1 MATIDDLT
9 LATTDLLH
17 AVTVG
22 KETLDLAVD
31 TSAANMYTSTAN
43 KNAAA
48 LSETNA
54 LAHKNAA
61 SSFATNAS
69 NSATTASV
77 RATEAS
83 NYSNIAQNNKDISVT
98 QAGIATTKAAEAS
111 ASEIAAEL
119 AAEEAA
125 ASALTAFSSPTTQ
138 GHSITAMTLAPG
150 MHTIT
155 IETGKYFVPGMSIMV
170 AYATDASAIWCHGV
184 IDEYT
189 IGTGVLVFYV
199 DLINGTGT
207 YEDWVISLSAPIGTN
222 SINLSGI
229 PTAPTAIAGTNTTE
243 IATTAFVVAE
253 AASVIDDALE
263 AFAVSDDPYKA
274 NLASPAFT
282 GIPTV
287 PTAALNTTTTQIAST
302 AFVANALEENGGGG
316 IEWSVKTV
324 NSTTAPNE
332 GFLVD
337 TSELT
342 KTITLHAT
350 PEVGDTI
357 AVGDYAGTFDIY
369 YCTIAR
375 NSMLIDGVAEDRILR
390 TKNEVMTLVYSGSAK
405 GWVTV
410 GSLAGD
416 YPKTVLNK
424 PFFHCQDQKAYNV
437 DGGTSI
443 ADAWTK
449 RTLNTPVGDNTIQ
462 GASLANNEVSLPAG
476 TYYVEGSFQSFGL
489 VRAVIAGLFVD
500 SEATPRVQGQ
510 ALCTGTGNGVATE
523 QKVSGII
530 TLTSPGVVS
539 LKYYDGAG
547 YATTGLGLSN
557 NAGSITNA
565 AIPSIYAD
573 LKIWQLDQSLEIVPK
588 VINSGLQTIAGMN
601 TEGNIMGFDVT
612 VSGNTLTIGKGSC
625 MSSDLTVPLAFTT
638 DKTCVLPGTA
648 PYYNADFYV
657 FAVRLLDGVT
667 YEARAYSTYAG
678 PSSDDQID
686 KWRFI
691 SFAKNNGSGVTMPF
705 KQVNDRI
712 DWTTSTLPIVSAS
725 TTASYV
731 SYDVTCVPVSLLNSY
746 TLVYT
751 VAPGGFASYD
761 GVFCINGDATT
772 SDARYEVLPVPSI
785 YFKEYN
791 TGGALKIASI
801 LLRR

>member
-31 TSAANMYTSTAN
+31 TSAANMYTSTTN

-61 SSFATNAS
+61 SAFATNAS
-69 NSATTASV
+69 NSAVTASV

-83 NYSNIAQNNKDISVT
+83 NYSNLAQASKDTSIAQAS
-98 QAGIATTKAAEAS
+98 IATTKASEAS

-119 AAEEAA
+119 AATEAA

-150 MHTIT
+150 MQTIT

-170 AYATDASAIWCHGV
+170 AFSTDASAIWCHGV

-199 DLINGTGT
+199 DLINGAGT
-207 YEDWVISLSAPIGTN
+207 YEDWVISLSAPVGTN

-229 PTAPTAIAGTNTTE
+229 PTAPTAIAGTNTTQ

-263 AFAVSDDPYKA
+263 AFAISDDPYKA
-274 NLASPAFT
+274 NLVSPAFT

-287 PTAALNTTTTQIAST
+287 PTAALNTATTQIAST

-316 IEWSVKTV
+316 IEWSVKTA
-324 NSTTAPNE
+324 NATTAPNE

-375 NSMLIDGVAEDRILR
+375 NSMLIDGVAEDRLLR
-390 TKNEVMTLVYSGSAK
+390 TKNEVMTLVYSGATK

-424 PFFHCQDQKAYNV
+424 PFAHFQDQKAYNV

-449 RTLNTPVGDNTIQ
+449 RTLNTVITNDIQ
-462 GASLANNEVSLPAG
+462 GAELTGGLDGVSLPAG
-476 TYYVEGSFQSFGL
+476 TYYVEASQRLVANTIAALLPGIFVNNTLAVQDVGETTQTSYSTGGSV
-489 VRAVIAGLFVD
+489 VRISGVVTLLTPGVIDLRYYV
-500 SEATPRVQGQ
+500 
-510 ALCTGTGNGVATE
+510 GVAE
-523 QKVSGII
+523 
-530 TLTSPGVVS
+530 
-539 LKYYDGAG
+539 
-547 YATTGLGLSN
+547 ATTGLGVKNST
-557 NAGSITNA
+557 GSIADTSL
-565 AIPSIYAD
+565 PSIYAD
-573 LKIWQLDQSLEIVPK
+573 LKIWQLDRSLEIAPK
-588 VINSGLQTIAGMN
+588 AINSGLQTIAGMN

-612 VSGNTLTIGKGSC
+612 VSGNTLTITKGSC
-625 MSSDLTVPLAFTT
+625 MSSDLTVPLAFTA
-638 DKTCVLPGTA
+638 DKTCVLPGTV
-648 PYYNADFYV
+648 NGDFYV

-667 YEARAYSTYAG
+667 YEARAYSTYVG
-678 PSSDDQID
+678 PSSDAQID

-705 KQVNDRI
+705 KQVGDRI
-712 DWTTSTLPIVSAS
+712 DWTVATNRPILTAS
-725 TTASYV
+725 TIASYV
-731 SYDVTCVPVSLLNSY
+731 AYSISAILPITILKDVYISSIGAYQCGL
-746 TLVYT
+746 
-751 VAPGGFASYD
+751 SYD
-761 GVFCINGDATT
+761 GTT
-772 SDARYEVLPVPSI
+772 EITGSQGISIGRVAPLASI
-785 YFKEYN
+785 YIKY
-791 TGGALKIASI
+791 TISSSAIHIASAT
-801 LLRR
+801 LRR